1 MQCRKL
7 SSHSLTGKP
16 PRKTTRL
23 PADLIHFFRSPA
35 DYSAKNTD
43 MERLAQYLDDLE
55 DVFFVIAFAG
65 EQLRRALRALL
76 ILSVWLTLTVLGVLL
91 ALGQPPLALA
101 AVTLLLVTSLYRA
114 AVSSPR
120 RAAARS

>member
-1 MQCRKL
+1 
-7 SSHSLTGKP
+7 
-16 PRKTTRL
+16 
-23 PADLIHFFRSPA
+23 
-35 DYSAKNTD
+35 

-55 DVFFVIAFAG
+55 DVFFAIAFSG

-76 ILSVWLTLTVLGVLL
+76 FLTLWFTLTVLGVLL

-101 AVTLLLVTSLYRA
+101 AVTLLIVTSLYRA

>member
-1 MQCRKL
+1 
-7 SSHSLTGKP
+7 
-16 PRKTTRL
+16 
-23 PADLIHFFRSPA
+23 
-35 DYSAKNTD
+35 

-55 DVFFVIAFAG
+55 DMFFAIASAG

-76 ILSVWLTLTVLGVLL
+76 LLSLWTTLAVLGVLL
-91 ALGQPPLALA
+91 ALSQPPLALA

-114 AVSSPR
+114 AVSNPG